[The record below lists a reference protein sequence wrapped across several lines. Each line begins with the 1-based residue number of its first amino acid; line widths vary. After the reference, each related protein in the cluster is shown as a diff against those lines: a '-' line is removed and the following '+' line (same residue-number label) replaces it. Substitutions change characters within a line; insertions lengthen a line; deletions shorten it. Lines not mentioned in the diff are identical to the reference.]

1 MSKIYGEGYR
11 VLSWLQEGQKRRI
24 STNRIHLCP
33 SSTLLINPIWD
44 VQSMRLGLGS
54 ALPGEERVRNVLSQ
68 SSWRR
73 TKAGIW
79 P

>member
-1 MSKIYGEGYR
+1 MGSDTEFFHGCSRGR
-11 VLSWLQEGQKRRI
+11 RKRRI

-44 VQSMRLGLGS
+44 VQSMRLGLGG

-79 P
+79 S